1 MDAEEGS
8 GSVNWPTIHT
18 PDPAMHS
25 ILTPGTESSVPREQ
39 MESYTM
45 VLNAHKVK
53 QMASKLTPVNQSNRT
68 QRKSGGSSSPKGP
81 CGGDRMSS
89 KSDTL
94 YQKLPPPANQVLRT
108 AQWVNNVNNELS
120 DPAAVSAFQSQELHS
135 PASVTQAEI
144 NHHKSPL
151 TSPHAESQHQNNKP
165 QQGSPAA
172 KSSIKMVDLA
182 TSEV

>member
-120 DPAAVSAFQSQELHS
+120 DPAAEAAFQSQELYS

-151 TSPHAESQHQNNKP
+151 SQHQNNKP